1 MNVSK
6 YVVFLFYVV
15 KSNNIFF
22 FLGFNI
28 INVYIFSHPEM
39 NFILFGDLQN
49 VYISL
54 LNLES
59 IMAHSVKIKISVDF

>member
-15 KSNNIFF
+15 NSNIFF

-28 INVYIFSHPEM
+28 INLYIFSHPEM
-39 NFILFGDLQN
+39 NFILSSFLR
-49 VYISL
+49 SSECL
-54 LNLES
+54 
-59 IMAHSVKIKISVDF
+59 HSTP